1 MVSKLPIV
9 FSGGAG
15 ARASTAEGGRA
26 GEDTDENGAA
36 SIDLFHAH

>member
-9 FSGGAG
+9 FSGAG
-15 ARASTAEGGRA
+15 ARASTAEGGRT